1 MINIITSGM
10 KEKPIFEWDGMPT
23 FRTKSEE
30 AAWWD
35 RERNRWETGFGGL
48 TGQHYF
54 TITQG
59 TYKNASN
66 KYVRPS
72 VRDGDMLVFEEYNEC
87 RRTMEDLFIAK
98 RRGFA
103 LSSIFGAAIPMH
115 ASITYPGSTN
125 LITSADKNRLEE
137 LYKDKA
143 MVFYSEMQEKI
154 KPSIVSSRQH
164 GYLHFGKKVGNDITG
179 LNSKILC
186 IQTTESPKDATAF
199 EAYRATTAFIDE
211 VFLHPR
217 PDMVVAST
225 QASLQDGFRKINPVV
240 LGGSCGVASTEGAS
254 KMQEYW
260 LDAENNMVRTIFIPG
275 TLCIVDAPELDED
288 GRPTGKMLNFCPNG
302 RSNEKAAFDWIMTM
316 RGRFEKAKNKKKLLQ
331 FIKAYPL
338 SIEEVFDVN
347 TQGVFTEDVMEMIQ
361 TASMRIT
368 KENYPVNRFDLIEDN
383 RGGITA
389 RVNNSTGDF
398 YILDH
403 PTKDVA
409 YGAGNDP
416 IPFGQTDDIT
426 YRRSENAIVIGSL
439 LEMKM
444 HAYYSERTHDADLAA
459 SKMLLLLKYYNN
471 ACVLIERNRGGTLID
486 KIKNYGYANLLAPQ
500 PKFLGSSGYDKRIK
514 HGWYKDAHSSILANA
529 ELVTYITKYSDRIYF
544 KRLIDEIKVFII
556 ENTDVA
562 DAWVSFLLY
571 ARDYYERLAK
581 KANMNTVARE
591 TIVVTIKNGERIV
604 ERKKVY
610 ISDDDNSHLNRID
623 SFNHGR

>member
-1 MINIITSGM
+1 
-10 KEKPIFEWDGMPT
+10 
-23 FRTKSEE
+23 
-30 AAWWD
+30 
-35 RERNRWETGFGGL
+35 
-48 TGQHYF
+48 
-54 TITQG
+54 
-59 TYKNASN
+59 
-66 KYVRPS
+66 
-72 VRDGDMLVFEEYNEC
+72 
-87 RRTMEDLFIAK
+87 
-98 RRGFA
+98 
-103 LSSIFGAAIPMH
+103 
-115 ASITYPGSTN
+115 
-125 LITSADKNRLEE
+125 
-137 LYKDKA
+137 
-143 MVFYSEMQEKI
+143 
-154 KPSIVSSRQH
+154 
-164 GYLHFGKKVGNDITG
+164 
-179 LNSKILC
+179 
-186 IQTTESPKDATAF
+186 
-199 EAYRATTAFIDE
+199 
-211 VFLHPR
+211 
-217 PDMVVAST
+217 MVVAST

-338 SIEEVFDVN
+338 TIEEVFDVN

-368 KENYPVNRFDLIEDN
+368 KENYPVNRFDLIEDT
-383 RGGITA
+383 RGGISA

-571 ARDYYERLAK
+571 ARDYYERLAR

>member
-1 MINIITSGM
+1 
-10 KEKPIFEWDGMPT
+10 
-23 FRTKSEE
+23 
-30 AAWWD
+30 
-35 RERNRWETGFGGL
+35 
-48 TGQHYF
+48 
-54 TITQG
+54 
-59 TYKNASN
+59 
-66 KYVRPS
+66 
-72 VRDGDMLVFEEYNEC
+72 MLVFEEYNEC

-98 RRGFA
+98 RRGFG

-338 SIEEVFDVN
+338 TIEEVFDVN

-383 RGGITA
+383 RGGISA

-571 ARDYYERLAK
+571 ARDYYERLAR

>member
-1 MINIITSGM
+1 
-10 KEKPIFEWDGMPT
+10 
-23 FRTKSEE
+23 
-30 AAWWD
+30 
-35 RERNRWETGFGGL
+35 
-48 TGQHYF
+48 
-54 TITQG
+54 
-59 TYKNASN
+59 
-66 KYVRPS
+66 
-72 VRDGDMLVFEEYNEC
+72 
-87 RRTMEDLFIAK
+87 MEDLFIAK

-338 SIEEVFDVN
+338 TIEEVFDVN

-361 TASMRIT
+361 SASMRIT
-368 KENYPVNRFDLIEDN
+368 KENYPVNRFDLIEDT
-383 RGGITA
+383 RGIITA

-426 YRRSENAIVIGSL
+426 YRRSENALVIGSL
-439 LEMKM
+439 LELKM